1 VQQRSFIY
9 HSLYSFFDTTVIS
22 HSSLFH
28 STTFTPPSDDKMFK
42 VSHLELNIRLLMP
55 PLATQ
60 SSRGQAFD
68 QMDDGDFSMV
78 PVQMDSGTV
87 ILYSTA

>member
-1 VQQRSFIY
+1 
-9 HSLYSFFDTTVIS
+9 
-22 HSSLFH
+22 
-28 STTFTPPSDDKMFK
+28 MFK
-42 VSHLELNIRLLMP
+42 VSHLELNILLLMP

-68 QMDDGDFSMV
+68 RMDDGDFSMV